1 MIRQEL
7 KKMAQKKFLTKQQL
21 ELLLKLPEE
30 RLATVCS
37 TFMADIFQL
46 STEHLERLVR
56 NAAEKKKFERALKDI
71 KRKLEQTNM
80 TGIENALLYQFS
92 KFFGHVEFKKNDT
105 AFVKHALSFLI
116 TRLIIPS
123 IQMIRDYEKE
133 GIPLEKEIAVLKAVL
148 KEL

>member
-71 KRKLEQTNM
+71 KRKLEQTNNM
-80 TGIENALLYQFS
+80 TGIESAMLYQFS
-92 KFFGHVEFKKNDT
+92 KFFGYVEFRKNDT

-123 IQMIRDYEKE
+123 IQMIRDCEKE
-133 GIPLEKEIAVLKAVL
+133 GIALEKRLQCS
-148 KEL
+148 ELS